1 MNYHEPLY
9 RPPAEANSLILQITL
24 GCSYNK
30 CSFCSMYETKKFE
43 IKSIEKIIKEI
54 DEFSIYKDV
63 RRVFLADGDA
73 LSCDTNFLVQILQYL
88 KKSFPK
94 LQRVAS
100 YASPYNLLEKSQ
112 EELNLLREN
121 GLSLVYYGIES
132 GNHELLNSSH
142 FLLEKSQEELNL
154 LRENGLSLVY
164 YGIESGNHE
173 LLKYINKP
181 MKPSK
186 MVEGIN
192 KAYYANMKISA
203 TVILGL
209 GGKKLSIQ
217 HIEDTA
223 KLVSECEHINYLSTL
238 QLAVSST
245 KEDDFFKRFENKNQE
260 FVFCSD
266 KDILEEQKRF
276 ISLLTLKS
284 PIIFRSNHASNA
296 LALKGTLPKD
306 KDELLETLDK
316 AIEDESMLRPKFL
329 RGF

>member
-43 IKSIEKIIKEI
+43 IKSIEKITKEI

-94 LQRVAS
+94 LQRVSS
-100 YASPYNLLEKSQ
+100 YASPYNLLEKTQ

-132 GNHELLNSSH
+132 GN
-142 FLLEKSQEELNL
+142 QD
-154 LRENGLSLVY
+154 
-164 YGIESGNHE
+164 

-181 MKPSK
+181 MKPNK

-209 GGKKLSIQ
+209 GGEKLSIQ

-276 ISLLTLKS
+276 ISLITLKS

>member
-30 CSFCSMYETKKFE
+30 CNFCSMYETKKFE
-43 IKSIEKIIKEI
+43 IKSIEKITKEI

-94 LQRVAS
+94 LQRVSS
-100 YASPYNLLEKSQ
+100 YASPYNLLEKTQ

-121 GLSLVYYGIES
+121 SLSLVYYGIES
-132 GNHELLNSSH
+132 GN
-142 FLLEKSQEELNL
+142 QD
-154 LRENGLSLVY
+154 
-164 YGIESGNHE
+164 

-181 MKPSK
+181 MKPNK

-192 KAYYANMKISA
+192 KAHYANMKISA
-203 TVILGL
+203 TIILGL

-223 KLVSECEHINYLSTL
+223 KLVNECEHINYLSTL
-238 QLAVSST
+238 QLGVSDS
-245 KEDDFFKRFENKNQE
+245 KKDAFFKRFEDKNQE
-260 FVFCSD
+260 FIFCID
-266 KDILEEQKRF
+266 KDILEEQKRL
-276 ISLLTLKS
+276 ISLINPKS

-306 KDELLETLDK
+306 RDVLLEILDK
-316 AIEDESMLRPKFL
+316 AIEDNSMLRPKFL

>member
-1 MNYHEPLY
+1 MYHEPLY

-30 CSFCSMYETKKFE
+30 CSFCSMYETKEFK
-43 IKSIEKIIKEI
+43 IKDIKKVYKEI
-54 DEFSIYKDV
+54 DTLSIYQDT

-73 LSCDTNFLVQILQYL
+73 LSCDTLFLVEVLKYL

-100 YASPYNLLEKSQ
+100 YASPYNLLEKTQ
-112 EELNLLREN
+112 EELNLLR
-121 GLSLVYYGIES
+121 V
-132 GNHELLNSSH
+132 H
-142 FLLEKSQEELNL
+142 
-154 LRENGLSLVY
+154 GLSLVY

-181 MKPSK
+181 MKPSR
-186 MVEGIN
+186 MIEGLN
-192 KAYYANMKISA
+192 KATKANMKISA

-209 GGKKLSIQ
+209 GGKNLSKQ
-217 HIEDTA
+217 HIEDSA
-223 KLVSECEHINYLSTL
+223 KLVNECEHINYLSTL
-238 QLAVSST
+238 QLGVSHT
-245 KEDDFFKRFENKNQE
+245 KEDTFFKRFEDKNQD

-266 KDILEEQKRF
+266 KDMLEEQKRF
-276 ISLLTLKS
+276 ISLINPKK

-296 LALKGTLPKD
+296 LPLKGTLSKD
-306 KDELLETLDK
+306 RDELLEVLDE
-316 AIEDESMLRPKFL
+316 AMEDNSMLRPKFL